1 MLVMEV
7 TNMNETIIK
16 EIEQQLLRYLDNA
29 QMEQLHKTLK
39 HCLDNVEIKG
49 KDDGMN
55 EIFDYSNLELIDK
68 FIAAKEIEG
77 CSERTIKYY
86 KSTLLMLNDRMNL
99 HVTHMTTDN

>member
-1 MLVMEV
+1 MVVVMLVMEV

-39 HCLDNVEIKG
+39 HCLENVEIKI
-49 KDDGMN
+49 KEN
-55 EIFDYSNLELIDK
+55 EMDNIYDYTNIELINK

-77 CSERTIKYY
+77 W
-86 KSTLLMLNDRMNL
+86 
-99 HVTHMTTDN
+99 